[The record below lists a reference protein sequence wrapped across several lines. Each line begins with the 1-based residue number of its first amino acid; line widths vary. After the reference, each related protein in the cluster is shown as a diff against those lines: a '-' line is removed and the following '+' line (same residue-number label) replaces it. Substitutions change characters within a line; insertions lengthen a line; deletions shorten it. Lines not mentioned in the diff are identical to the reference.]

1 MILNKPWKR
10 LIVVYNDENS
20 QICSGFFSV
29 QFSFLSRH
37 VAFYGRFAGNLWQYV
52 YRYGRR
58 WTARLSGPALCQRHE
73 VEKDEHTRTD
83 RMHFDLLLFLYKQ
96 LPLIKRCTCIL
107 FRFRKHRLG
116 SDLFRKLFFFAQ
128 AAMTEAVGL
137 LWMIFQPVLFGLI
150 GAAVRIEQI
159 QDPYIVGKIWGCHCY
174 SSCY

>member
-1 MILNKPWKR
+1 METINSCLSRWKFTD
-10 LIVVYNDENS
+10 LF
-20 QICSGFFSV
+20 FFSV

-52 YRYGRR
+52 YRYDRR
-58 WTARLSGPALCQRHE
+58 WTARLSGPAFCQRHQ

-116 SDLFRKLFFFAQ
+116 SDLFRKLFFFCTGRHDWSGRFVVDDISARFIWIDWCR
-128 AAMTEAVGL
+128 G
-137 LWMIFQPVLFGLI
+137 
-150 GAAVRIEQI
+150 
-159 QDPYIVGKIWGCHCY
+159 QDRTDTGSLHRR
-174 SSCY
+174 